1 MLLKDRTAI
10 VTGAASKRGLGRATA
25 QLFAEHGAKVAI
37 LDIDEEQS
45 RLAAAALPGKGHVGL
60 ACDVT
65 DHNRCLAVVAVL
77 VEKLGHIDALVNIA
91 GIAQSLKLMEIKAA
105 HYDAVMDV
113 NLRGTFN
120 MTQAVVPHMR
130 HRKSGSIINMASV
143 AGQRGGG
150 LFGGPHYAAAKAGVL
165 GLTKATARELA
176 PDNIRANAICPSLI
190 DTDIFASAPGWTKER
205 EADVLKMIPMG
216 RAGKASEVAGCCLF
230 LASDLSTYVTGSE
243 IDVNGGSHIH

>member
-1 MLLKDRTAI
+1 MLLENRVAI

-37 LDIDEEQS
+37 LDLEEEQA
-45 RLAAAALPGKGHVGL
+45 RLAAAALPGKGHVGM
-60 ACDVT
+60 ACNVA
-65 DHNRCLAVVAVL
+65 DHNRCIAAVTVL
-77 VEKLGHIDALVNIA
+77 IEQLGHIDILVNIA
-91 GIAQSLKLMEIKAA
+91 GISQPLKLMEVTAES
-105 HYDAVMDV
+105 YDAVLDV
-113 NLRGTFN
+113 NLRGTLN

-130 HRKSGSIINMASV
+130 RRTSGSIVNMASV
-143 AGQRGGG
+143 AAQRGGG

-165 GLTKATARELA
+165 GLTKAAARELA
-176 PDNIRANAICPSLI
+176 PDNIRVNAICPSLI
-190 DTDIFASAPGWTKER
+190 DTDIVYSAPGWSKER
-205 EADVLKMIPMG
+205 EAEVLKSIPMG

>member
-1 MLLKDRTAI
+1 
-10 VTGAASKRGLGRATA
+10 
-25 QLFAEHGAKVAI
+25 
-37 LDIDEEQS
+37 
-45 RLAAAALPGKGHVGL
+45 
-60 ACDVT
+60 
-65 DHNRCLAVVAVL
+65 
-77 VEKLGHIDALVNIA
+77 
-91 GIAQSLKLMEIKAA
+91 MEIKAA
-105 HYDAVMDV
+105 HYDVVMDV

-205 EADVLKMIPMG
+205 EAEVLKMIPMG

-230 LASDLSTYVTGSE
+230 LASDLSTYVTGTE